1 MDAPFSQ
8 ARSTIIIVIMVMV
21 VAKLTIII
29 LKIIT
34 IIISNNNNN
43 NNNDRGTIRLLKLFT
58 GNSAKITIC
67 GGAKLGTTILQR
79 Q

>member
-1 MDAPFSQ
+1 
-8 ARSTIIIVIMVMV
+8 MVMV
-21 VAKLTIII
+21 VTKLKIII

-43 NNNDRGTIRLLKLFT
+43 NDDRGTIRLLKLFT
-58 GNSAKITIC
+58 GNST
-67 GGAKLGTTILQR
+67 GNSTGAKLGTTILQR

>member
-1 MDAPFSQ
+1 
-8 ARSTIIIVIMVMV
+8 MV
-21 VAKLTIII
+21 VTKLTIII

-34 IIISNNNNN
+34 IIISDNN
-43 NNNDRGTIRLLKLFT
+43 NNNDGGTIRLLKLFT
-58 GNSAKITIC
+58 GNSTKITIC

>member
-1 MDAPFSQ
+1 
-8 ARSTIIIVIMVMV
+8 MVMV
-21 VAKLTIII
+21 VTKLTIII

-34 IIISNNNNN
+34 IIISDNN

>member
-1 MDAPFSQ
+1 
-8 ARSTIIIVIMVMV
+8 MV
-21 VAKLTIII
+21 VTKLTIII

-34 IIISNNNNN
+34 IIISDN

-58 GNSAKITIC
+58 GNSTKITIC

>member
-1 MDAPFSQ
+1 
-8 ARSTIIIVIMVMV
+8 MVMV
-21 VAKLTIII
+21 VTKLTIII

-43 NNNDRGTIRLLKLFT
+43 NDRGTIRLLKLFT
-58 GNSAKITIC
+58 GNSTKITIC

>member
-1 MDAPFSQ
+1 
-8 ARSTIIIVIMVMV
+8 MVMV
-21 VAKLTIII
+21 VTKLTIII

-34 IIISNNNNN
+34 IIISNNNN

>member
-1 MDAPFSQ
+1 
-8 ARSTIIIVIMVMV
+8 MVMV
-21 VAKLTIII
+21 VTKLTIII
-29 LKIIT
+29 LEIIT
-34 IIISNNNNN
+34 IIISNNN

-58 GNSAKITIC
+58 GNSTKITIC

>member
-1 MDAPFSQ
+1 
-8 ARSTIIIVIMVMV
+8 MV
-21 VAKLTIII
+21 VTKLTIII

-34 IIISNNNNN
+34 IIISDNN

-58 GNSAKITIC
+58 GNSTKITIC

>member
-1 MDAPFSQ
+1 
-8 ARSTIIIVIMVMV
+8 MV
-21 VAKLTIII
+21 VTKLTIII

-34 IIISNNNNN
+34 IIISNNN

>member
-1 MDAPFSQ
+1 
-8 ARSTIIIVIMVMV
+8 MV
-21 VAKLTIII
+21 VTKLTIII

-34 IIISNNNNN
+34 IIISDNN

-58 GNSAKITIC
+58 GNSTKITIC
-67 GGAKLGTTILQR
+67 GGAKLGTIILQR

>member
-1 MDAPFSQ
+1 
-8 ARSTIIIVIMVMV
+8 MVMV
-21 VAKLTIII
+21 VTKLTIII

-43 NNNDRGTIRLLKLFT
+43 NNDRGTIRLLKLFT
-58 GNSAKITIC
+58 GNSTKITIC

>member
-1 MDAPFSQ
+1 
-8 ARSTIIIVIMVMV
+8 MV
-21 VAKLTIII
+21 VTKLTIII

-43 NNNDRGTIRLLKLFT
+43 NDRGTIRLLKLFT
-58 GNSAKITIC
+58 GNFAKITIC
-67 GGAKLGTTILQR
+67 RAAKPGTTILQR

>member
-1 MDAPFSQ
+1 
-8 ARSTIIIVIMVMV
+8 MVMV
-21 VAKLTIII
+21 VTKLTIII

-34 IIISNNNNN
+34 IIISDNN

-58 GNSAKITIC
+58 GNSTKITIC

>member
-1 MDAPFSQ
+1 
-8 ARSTIIIVIMVMV
+8 MVMV
-21 VAKLTIII
+21 VTKLTIII

-43 NNNDRGTIRLLKLFT
+43 NDRGAIRLLKLFT
-58 GNSAKITIC
+58 GNSTKITIC

>member
-1 MDAPFSQ
+1 
-8 ARSTIIIVIMVMV
+8 MVMV
-21 VAKLTIII
+21 VTKLKIII

-43 NNNDRGTIRLLKLFT
+43 NDDRGTIRLLKLFT
-58 GNSAKITIC
+58 GNST
-67 GGAKLGTTILQR
+67 GAKLGTTILQR

>member
-1 MDAPFSQ
+1 
-8 ARSTIIIVIMVMV
+8 MVMV
-21 VAKLTIII
+21 VTKLTIII

-34 IIISNNNNN
+34 IIISDNS

-58 GNSAKITIC
+58 GNSTKITIC